1 MNAVPTR
8 NGAPPG
14 KGGPS
19 RAIAFAVALV
29 RYAVDWIDDRRY
41 VESHRRHIEELDR
54 RGELDGLLEAI
65 GVTRVQLDAFAVSP
79 LASAEL
85 LIGMMAHAGVGDA
98 DIHDEA
104 GASGDPELRCRA
116 CDNWRQCRR
125 WLQRGANDDGYRAF
139 CPNAALLDRLR
150 ERAHRGPP

>member
-1 MNAVPTR
+1 MNAFPTR
-8 NGAPPG
+8 DGAHTG
-14 KGGPS
+14 IRGPS
-19 RAIAFAVALV
+19 RAIAFAVELV
-29 RYAVDWIDDRRY
+29 RYAIDWIDDRQY
-41 VESHRRHIEELDR
+41 VGSHRRYLEELDR

-85 LIGMMAHAGVGDA
+85 LMKMMAHAGVGDV

-104 GASGDPELRCRA
+104 GDPELRCRA

-125 WLQRGANDDGYRAF
+125 WIQRGANDDSYRTF

-150 ERAHRGPP
+150 ERANRGPP